1 MNFILFP
8 PIFLQNRIVLTT
20 CCIRRMCTLEQKEVW
35 LESAKW
41 CGLWSSHL
49 WNPPSSTIIPVP
61 PICVSEMTPTLIQVL
76 NSAPPWLLCLY
87 MCINIQCLSSQQPL
101 HQACVITSVK
111 ATGYSGQEHGS
122 WAQAAWVQIP
132 ALLLTTC
139 VTLAKNWASLCFHL
153 VGIACVTRGSYED
166 GKT

>member
-1 MNFILFP
+1 M
-8 PIFLQNRIVLTT
+8 QNRIVLTT
-20 CCIRRMCTLEQKEVW
+20 CYIRRMCTLVKEDLW
-35 LESAKW
+35 LGSFTW
-41 CGLWSSHL
+41 CGLLKFISHL
-49 WNPPSSTIIPVP
+49 WNPPSSIIIPVP
-61 PICVSEMTPTLIQVL
+61 PICVSEMTSTLIQVL
-76 NSAPPWLLCLY
+76 KTTPLWLLCLY
-87 MCINIQCLSSQQPL
+87 MCINIQCLSIQQPL

-111 ATGYSGQEHGS
+111 ATGYSGQEYGS

>member
-76 NSAPPWLLCLY
+76 NSAPPRLLCLY

-111 ATGYSGQEHGS
+111 AMGIVVRSMDPG
-122 WAQAAWVQIP
+122 P
-132 ALLLTTC
+132 RLLGFKSQLCCWLLVWPWPKTELLC
-139 VTLAKNWASLCFHL
+139 AS
-153 VGIACVTRGSYED
+153 TW
-166 GKT
+166 